1 MFVISDLAALELWQS
16 SLHRLAQHHQVHVV
30 QITDPLD
37 SELPPAGV
45 YNIANGDQ
53 TGSFI
58 PAILRFERV
67 TRRPRKTQCPDHRA
81 VPTPCADFSKA
92 EYGGYGL
99 GYLGVELSAARYIAL
114 RTRR

>member
-1 MFVISDLAALELWQS
+1 MDLWQS

-53 TGSFI
+53 TVSFYSGDI
-58 PAILRFERV
+58 ALERV
-67 TRRPRKTQCPDHRA
+67 TPATTKNARLESRN
-81 VPTPCADFSKA
+81 CA
-92 EYGGYGL
+92 GT
-99 GYLGVELSAARYIAL
+99 L
-114 RTRR
+114 R